1 MNYHLVGIGGVGM
14 SALAALLMKQG
25 HAVSGTDRNLES
37 PVISF
42 LRKKGAKIYAE
53 DHFDVNDGT
62 EIIAYS
68 TAIENDHP
76 IIRSAIEKNIR
87 IIHRAQAL
95 SEALSSKKIIAVVGT
110 CGKSS
115 VTALLGHI
123 LIDLGYEP
131 LCVNGA
137 EVSGWEGSV
146 YFGSGDY
153 AIVEVDESD
162 KSLVAFNPYA
172 VIVTNSSAD
181 HFSKEEMDEVF
192 DAFIKDVKGPVV
204 DGRNDSYMPGMFM
217 RQNEN
222 LAVRMALALGCDE
235 QSVKKA
241 LCSFKGVKR
250 RLEKYSEKVF
260 DDYAHNTEKIRAM
273 IESLKLAGKKSV
285 CVIWRPHGY
294 GPLKKM
300 LKDLA
305 LMFDEELST
314 SDKLL
319 LLPVYDAGGTA
330 DRSINSA
337 DLAKILPKAKIELV
351 ASHDEAYLWCERNF
365 ERYDVFVTAGA
376 RDVMLPNLAERISK
390 ISK

>member
-1 MNYHLVGIGGVGM
+1 LG
-14 SALAALLMKQG
+14 
-25 HAVSGTDRNLES
+25 
-37 PVISF
+37 
-42 LRKKGAKIYAE
+42 
-53 DHFDVNDGT
+53 
-62 EIIAYS
+62 
-68 TAIENDHP
+68 
-76 IIRSAIEKNIR
+76 R
-87 IIHRAQAL
+87 I
-95 SEALSSKKIIAVVGT
+95 
-110 CGKSS
+110 C
-115 VTALLGHI
+115 
-123 LIDLGYEP
+123 
-131 LCVNGA
+131 
-137 EVSGWEGSV
+137 

-337 DLAKILPKAKIELV
+337 DLAKILPKAKVELV